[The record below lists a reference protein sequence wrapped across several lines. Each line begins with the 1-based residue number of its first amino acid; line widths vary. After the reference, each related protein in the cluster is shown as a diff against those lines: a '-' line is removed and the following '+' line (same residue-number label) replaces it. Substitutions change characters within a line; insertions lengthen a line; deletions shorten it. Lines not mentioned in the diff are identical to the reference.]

1 MNKLDVLNLISPQ
14 MKAVLEVEDSLAGD
28 ANDTSVGF
36 EQMRA
41 NYIEGRKF
49 WVAGGPEMVA
59 KLDSEIDGPNGAIPV
74 RFYYPTEESY
84 KGAYRRYD
92 EDPDHCFTYTVAA
105 GFWATLKRTIAF
117 VVYLPKKSEAI
128 VVAVDYRLSPEA
140 VPFGSP

>member
-84 KGAYRRYD
+84 KG
-92 EDPDHCFTYTVAA
+92 
-105 GFWATLKRTIAF
+105 RTDGTTKT
-117 VVYLPKKSEAI
+117 PTI
-128 VVAVDYRLSPEA
+128 V
-140 VPFGSP
+140 